1 MKILVAILIIFLLLI
16 ALFIWLLVRFKKGKQ
31 KAETEWKETAADK
44 IRGIGATRSLEV
56 IPLIDWYSEQENLKV
71 EPGVSYLVKTDCDTI
86 LFDVG
91 FNMTQNDP
99 SPLMHNMSQ
108 IGIGIKD
115 IDTIVISHNH
125 ADHVGGLKWSRKK
138 TFSLGTS
145 QIALA
150 GKKVFTPIPMHY
162 PGLAPVF
169 SKGPT
174 IIGRGV
180 ATTGTISNQLFL
192 LGWTQEQALAVN
204 VENKGIVLI
213 VGCGHQT
220 LSKIL
225 KRVEALFEEP
235 LYGIIGGLHYP
246 VTESRAKVIGI
257 NVQKYMGTGK
267 PPWNPITIDE
277 VKADIDV
284 LKSREP
290 RIVSLSGH
298 DSCDL
303 VINEFK
309 AVFGDFYEELKVGG
323 RISIGE
329 N

>member
-1 MKILVAILIIFLLLI
+1 MKILMAVLIILLLLMVLSVWI
-16 ALFIWLLVRFKKGKQ
+16 LVRFKKGKQ
-31 KAETEWKETAADK
+31 KAQTEWQETAVDK
-44 IRGIGATRSLEV
+44 IKGIGTTRSLDV
-56 IPLIDWYSEQENLKV
+56 IPLIDWYSGQENLKV
-71 EPGVSYLVKTDCDTI
+71 EPGVSYLVKTDRNTI
-86 LFDVG
+86 LFDIG
-91 FNMTQNDP
+91 LNMARSDP
-99 SPLMHNMSQ
+99 SPLMHNMGQ
-108 IGIGIKD
+108 MGIGIND
-115 IDTIVISHNH
+115 IDAIVISHNH
-125 ADHVGGLKWSRKK
+125 ADHVGGLKWSRAK
-138 TFSLGTS
+138 TFSLGAS
-145 QIALA
+145 QIDLS

-162 PGLAPVF
+162 PGLVPVF
-169 SKGPT
+169 SKDPT

-220 LSKIL
+220 LPKIL
-225 KRVEALFEEP
+225 KRLEALFEEP

-257 NVQKYMGTGK
+257 NAQKYIGTGK
-267 PPWNPITIDE
+267 PPWSPITLDE
-277 VKADIDV
+277 VKANIDV
-284 LKSREP
+284 LRSRKP

-303 VINEFK
+303 VISEFK
-309 AVFGDFYEELKVGG
+309 TAFGDAYEELKVGR
-323 RISIGE
+323 RISIGG